1 MGIWFYH
8 KGGKALKEKKK
19 RSIKYRLISRVVVLI
34 VSIFVLISITF
45 NVLISQYIKYNAT
58 QVLTESREYIK
69 DIPKNNYDNREL
81 PIQPKR
87 PDKTPT
93 GKAET
98 VIVTSNFVVL
108 KPDNEFAQ
116 YNNNTDLT
124 TFTNEVKEQKINL
137 DSDQVEKLST
147 DSGLYYYT
155 SVVNTNSDNS
165 YIVYFINMSNLDE
178 FKNSL
183 SGILLTIMIFALIL
197 TLYVTYIIS
206 TRITE
211 PIKDLS
217 DFAKRIGEG
226 KYACIKE
233 EFQDLELHNLKES
246 MNETTKK
253 LEEYDTEQ
261 RVFFQNVSHEL
272 RTPLQIIKTNAEGIE
287 YSLIDKDKAS
297 SIIKDETDKLSELVE
312 DIIYLSRLEARSN
325 DMVYTENDLRETLS
339 YTVERYRTVF
349 KKKNIEIVYE
359 FDDDPVMFKYDEK
372 SMERAFHNLISNALR
387 YTKDKITI
395 SCKRQEGRIIIK
407 VEDNGTGISKE
418 QLPNIFDR
426 FYKGEKGVHGIGLS
440 IVKSIVTS
448 YNGRIE
454 VDTSSRGSSFTLFFN
469 RLVIWLVGTM
479 T

>member
-1 MGIWFYH
+1 M
-8 KGGKALKEKKK
+8 KDKKK
-19 RSIKYRLISRVVVLI
+19 SSIKYRLISRVAFLI
-34 VSIFVLISITF
+34 VSIFLLISIIF
-45 NVLISQYIKYNAT
+45 NALISEYIKYNAS
-58 QVLTESREYIK
+58 QVLTESRRYIK
-69 DIPKNNYDNREL
+69 DIPKDNYDDREL
-81 PIQPKR
+81 LREPKK
-87 PDKTPT
+87 PDKMPT
-93 GKAET
+93 GKAEA
-98 VIVTSNFVVL
+98 VVVTSNFVVL
-108 KPDNEFAQ
+108 KPDNEFFQ

-124 TFTNEVKEQKINL
+124 TFTNEVKKQKINL
-137 DSDQVEKLST
+137 DSDKVEKLST
-147 DSGLYYYT
+147 DLGLYYYT
-155 SVVNTNSDNS
+155 SVENTNNTNS

-183 SGILLTIMIFALIL
+183 SSILFIVMIFALIL

-226 KYACIKE
+226 KYESIKK

-261 RVFFQNVSHEL
+261 RTFFQNVSHEL

-287 YSLIDKDKAS
+287 YNLIDKDKAS
-297 SIIKDETDKLSELVE
+297 SMIKDETDKLSELVE
-312 DIIYLSRLEARSN
+312 DIIYLSRLEARSK

-349 KKKNIEIVYE
+349 KKKNIEIIYE

-387 YTKDKITI
+387 YTKDKIVI
-395 SCKRQEGRIIIK
+395 SCKIWEKRIIIK
-407 VEDNGTGISKE
+407 VEDNGSGISKE

-448 YNGRIE
+448 YNGRVE
-454 VDTSSRGSSFTLFFN
+454 VDTSVRGSSFTLFF
-469 RLVIWLVGTM
+469 
-479 T
+479 